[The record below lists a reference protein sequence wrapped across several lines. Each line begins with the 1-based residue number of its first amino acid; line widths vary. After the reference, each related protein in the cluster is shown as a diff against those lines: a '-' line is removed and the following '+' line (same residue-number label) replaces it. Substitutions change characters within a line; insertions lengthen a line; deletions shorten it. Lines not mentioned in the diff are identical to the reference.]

1 MVSTSSLSHLGVLNI
16 LIKNRSSADSKVIEG
31 GKDKGGERNH
41 WSDSCCVMPPFSL
54 MLRPLLEKSRRGL
67 VTQLTICYI
76 PAITQPYANV
86 ICVVKI
92 GGVGSCMVCVIGSF
106 SKY

>member
-1 MVSTSSLSHLGVLNI
+1 MVSTSSLSHLAVLNM
-16 LIKNRSSADSKVIEG
+16 LLQNRSSADSEVIEG
-31 GKDKGGERNH
+31 GKDKEGERNH
-41 WSDSCCVMPPFSL
+41 WSDSYGVMAAFSR
-54 MLRPLLEKSRRGL
+54 MPRPLLKKSRRDL
-67 VTQLTICYI
+67 VTQLTICRI

-92 GGVGSCMVCVIGSF
+92 EGVRSCMVCVIGSF